1 MMRYGVRRILDLG
14 VCAGILDCCLLNGIK
29 VLDRTKGE
37 GERRDEDSLAAFDE
51 GRLVPESIGA
61 IPFVRLPGTCA
72 GSRER
77 DFRG

>member
-1 MMRYGVRRILDLG
+1 MF
-14 VCAGILDCCLLNGIK
+14 NG
-29 VLDRTKGE
+29 TKGE
-37 GERRDEDSLAAFDE
+37 GEGRDEDSLAGFDKE
-51 GRLVPESIGA
+51 SRIVLESIGA